1 VSKGGA
7 EDVSLKRRLAMKK
20 AVYASLLVVV
30 ALGGFLYAGALN
42 RAAGK
47 SDESNEAGAGAAVER
62 WEYCAVSKAG
72 YTASNRGGTYWIS
85 YFRDTG
91 VDIVEVEERASE
103 QQGAAVVKAI
113 ARLGNEGWEMV
124 GQAELPVRTGR
135 LDAIYFKRRK
145 S

>member
-1 VSKGGA
+1 
-7 EDVSLKRRLAMKK
+7 MKK
-20 AVYASLLVVV
+20 AVYASLLIVV

-47 SDESNEAGAGAAVER
+47 NDESGEGSAAPAER

-72 YTASNRGGTYWIS
+72 YTASNRGGAYWIS

-145 S
+145 P

>member
-1 VSKGGA
+1 
-7 EDVSLKRRLAMKK
+7 MKK
-20 AVYASLLVVV
+20 VGYASLLIVV
-30 ALGGFLYAGALN
+30 ALGGFLSAGALN

-47 SDESNEAGAGAAVER
+47 NDDGSEAVAAPAER
-62 WEYCAVSKAG
+62 WEYAAVSKAG
-72 YTASNRGGTYWIS
+72 YTASNRGGTYWVS

-91 VDIVEVEERASE
+91 VDIIEVEERASE

-145 S
+145 P